1 MKSSKGISAS
11 VISRLP
17 RYYRF
22 LCELSKNEVVR
33 ISSQELAER
42 MGLTASQ
49 IRQDFNCFGEFGQ
62 QGYGYNVDQLKKE
75 MAGILRLNTPKTA
88 VLIGAGNLGRPVANG
103 MRFEEL
109 GFQLT
114 AIFDTAP
121 ELVGRDIRGVPILD
135 AATLSDHCR
144 RTHPKIAVL
153 CLPADKARQTVEL
166 LRAAGINSFWN
177 LSHYDIHRDY
187 PDALVTTVHLSDSLM
202 TLSYIINNSEER

>member
-1 MKSSKGISAS
+1 MKPYKRISAS

-22 LCELSKNEVVR
+22 LCDLSKDGVVR
-33 ISSQELAER
+33 ISSRELSAR
-42 MGLTASQ
+42 MGFTASQ

-75 MAGILRLNTPKTA
+75 LAGILGLNMPKTA
-88 VLIGAGNLGRPVANG
+88 VLIGAGNLGRAVANG

-114 AIFDTAP
+114 AIFDTDP
-121 ELVGRDIRGVPILD
+121 QLIGREIRGVPILD
-135 AATLSDHCR
+135 AAGLTEYCKTDR
-144 RTHPKIAVL
+144 PNIAVL
-153 CLPADKARQTVEL
+153 CLPADKAQKTVEL
-166 LRAAGINSFWN
+166 LRATGVNSFWN

-187 PDALVTTVHLSDSLM
+187 PDALVVNLHLSDSLM